1 MAKRETEAPS
11 EMSTTKFLQWAKDKL
26 AIDKDNLDLM
36 WVEQPQVYH
45 DIAERLALEI
55 SRRDE
60 AKNDLKD
67 LEAQIDSE
75 LREDAEADFQKNG
88 TKKPT
93 ETALKNMMRED
104 KRWKKANALQL
115 ELDKNVGLL
124 QAHQAAYHQRRY
136 ALENLVTL
144 HVSGYSMDASSRPSK
159 DARHTDNRKA
169 LHRERARRNEED

>member
-11 EMSTTKFLQWAKDKL
+11 EMSTSKFLRYTADKL

-36 WVEQPQVYH
+36 WVEQPQVYN
-45 DIAERLALEI
+45 DIAERVALEM

-60 AKNDLKD
+60 AKNALKD
-67 LEAQIDSE
+67 LEAQIDAE

-104 KRWKKANALQL
+104 KRWKKANEMQL
-115 ELDKNVGLL
+115 ELDKNVNML
-124 QAHQAAYHQRRY
+124 QARKDAFHQRRY

-144 HVSGYSMDASSRPSK
+144 HVSGYSMDASSRPSRE
-159 DARHTDNRKA
+159 ARHMDNRKA
-169 LHRERARRNEED
+169 LHRERARRNEEE

>member
-1 MAKRETEAPS
+1 MAKRDMEAPS
-11 EMSTTKFLQWAKDKL
+11 EMSTSKFLKYAADKL
-26 AIDKDNLDLM
+26 IIDKDNLDQM
-36 WVEQPQVYH
+36 WVEQPQVYNE
-45 DIAERLALEI
+45 IAERVALEM

-60 AKNDLKD
+60 AKNELKD

-104 KRWKKANALQL
+104 KRWKKANETQL
-115 ELDKNVGLL
+115 DLEKNVNLL
-124 QAHQAAYHQRRY
+124 QARQTAFQQRRY

-144 HVSGYSMDASSRPSK
+144 HVSGYSMDASSRPSR
-159 DARHTDNRKA
+159 DARHNDNRKA
-169 LHRERARRNEED
+169 LHRERARRNEDE